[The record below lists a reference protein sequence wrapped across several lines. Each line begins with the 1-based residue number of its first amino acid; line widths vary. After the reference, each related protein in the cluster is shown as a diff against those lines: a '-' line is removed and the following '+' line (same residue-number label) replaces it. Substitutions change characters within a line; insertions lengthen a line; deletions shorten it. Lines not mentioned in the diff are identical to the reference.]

1 MCIHLHGCPSSSSQP
16 FVKQTKSSS
25 YFKRFQVK
33 FARRRAGKTD
43 YRARKRLVVNDKNK
57 YQSPRYRLVAR
68 LTNHYVIA
76 QIVYSEIDGDKVL
89 TSAYS
94 SELPRYGI
102 KVGLKN
108 YAASYA
114 TGLLVARRLL
124 DKLGMGALYPGQ
136 TSVTGEV
143 VTTKDDKKR
152 EYWVAKV
159 EEGRRPFRCVLDVG
173 IRPTTTGHRVFGVLK
188 GAVDGGLDIPHN
200 HKRFPGYNPDTKKYD
215 SKFHRQRILG
225 VHLQEYMQTLEE
237 EEPETYE
244 KKFSRFLA
252 AGLTSETVE
261 AMYKAAHA
269 AIRKDPKPAP
279 RSSYKPDTSFAK
291 PGKKSLEDRKATIVA
306 KKAARIAQLRS
317 AAAGGAADDEDDE

>member
-1 MCIHLHGCPSSSSQP
+1 MQP
-16 FVKQTKSSS
+16 FVKQNKTKA
-25 YFKRFQVK
+25 YFKRYQVK
-33 FARRRAGKTD
+33 FARRRSGKTD

-57 YQSPRYRLVAR
+57 YQSPRYRLVVR
-68 LTNHYVIA
+68 LTNHYVIC

-89 TSAYS
+89 ASAYS

-108 YAASYA
+108 YAACYA

-124 DKLGMGALYPGQ
+124 DKLGMGDLYKGQ
-136 TSVTGEV
+136 TTVTGEV
-143 VTTKDDKKR
+143 VKTQDDKKR

-173 IRPTTTGHRVFGVLK
+173 IRPTTTGHRVFGAMK

-200 HKRFPGYNPDTKKYD
+200 HKRFPGYNPETKKYD
-215 SKFHRQRILG
+215 SKFHRARIMG

-244 KKFSRFLA
+244 KKFSKFLA

-279 RSSYKPDTSFAK
+279 RSAYKPDASFAK
-291 PGKKSLEDRKATIVA
+291 KGKATLEERKASIV
-306 KKAARIAQLRS
+306 KKKDARIAQLRS
-317 AAAGGAADDEDDE
+317 AAAGGNDEDDE